1 MFVYF
6 RFCSPIT
13 GMNAFKACWNTKW
26 FIFCEFDIIFDF
38 KCFSPDVF
46 WGFFGAEFNLSHFQ
60 HVRWWSHDNRF
71 IASYVSEM
79 CISRIKFGQLYIVA
93 YLKIF
98 FISLSLI
105 ITGPMALTTMIGIQ
119 QEMLYRE
126 LWLGNYRLLWSLG
139 TFKMF
144 QKTSKSILPEKRY
157 PTYRLPSRKHIW
169 GWNSAFEMFAWKK
182 SSYTVFFKKSW

>member
-1 MFVYF
+1 MRKLQKWPKLWKFRKLRTNCESCESQFVIF
-6 RFCSPIT
+6 VRIAIRNFGIVAIFAIDFTTLVST
-13 GMNAFKACWNTKW
+13 VK
-26 FIFCEFDIIFDF
+26 FIFNNRVISWS
-38 KCFSPDVF
+38 KNAVPDV
-46 WGFFGAEFNLSHFQ
+46 S
-60 HVRWWSHDNRF
+60 S
-71 IASYVSEM
+71 M

-119 QEMLYRE
+119 QEMLYQE

-144 QKTSKSILPEKRY
+144 QKRSKV
-157 PTYRLPSRKHIW
+157 
-169 GWNSAFEMFAWKK
+169 F
-182 SSYTVFFKKSW
+182 YTRTVHFTK

>member
-6 RFCSPIT
+6 HFCSPIT
-13 GMNAFKACWNTKW
+13 GMNAFKMLKHKVVHFLRIRYNFSYK
-26 FIFCEFDIIFDF
+26 ISPEF
-38 KCFSPDVF
+38 
-46 WGFFGAEFNLSHFQ
+46 FFRGWVQLKPRRMIVMWPS
-60 HVRWWSHDNRF
+60 RDNRI

-144 QKTSKSILPEKRY
+144 QKTSKTILPEKRY
-157 PTYRLPSRKHIW
+157 PTYRLPSRKLIW
-169 GWNSAFEMFAWKK
+169 GWNPAFEMFAWKK
-182 SSYTVFFKKSW
+182 LHKPFLSNRFC

>member
-1 MFVYF
+1 MMPSLRV
-6 RFCSPIT
+6 
-13 GMNAFKACWNTKW
+13 
-26 FIFCEFDIIFDF
+26 
-38 KCFSPDVF
+38 
-46 WGFFGAEFNLSHFQ
+46 LL
-60 HVRWWSHDNRF
+60 
-71 IASYVSEM
+71 EM

-119 QEMLYRE
+119 QEMLYQE

-144 QKTSKSILPEKRY
+144 QKRSKVFCTKKRY
-157 PTYRLPSRKHIW
+157 LTFYQV
-169 GWNSAFEMFAWKK
+169 GNSFEVGTQIL
-182 SSYTVFFKKSW
+182 SGSIEICLYTVYHMQET

>member
-1 MFVYF
+1 MDF
-6 RFCSPIT
+6 RFSNFAIRSPT
-13 GMNAFKACWNTKW
+13 RPRLSFNNRVRSWSNYAV
-26 FIFCEFDIIFDF
+26 
-38 KCFSPDVF
+38 PD
-46 WGFFGAEFNLSHFQ
+46 
-60 HVRWWSHDNRF
+60 
-71 IASYVSEM
+71 VSEM

-119 QEMLYRE
+119 QEMLYQE

-144 QKTSKSILPEKRY
+144 QKRSKVFCTRKKRY
-157 PTYRLPSRKHIW
+157 LTFYQVGNSFEVGTQILSGSIETYIPYFKLNFHKWKTITNFYWVSYPTFLDVGHFDR
-169 GWNSAFEMFAWKK
+169 FFAIQTIKIY
-182 SSYTVFFKKSW
+182 SIRPILL

>member
-1 MFVYF
+1 MESLWNIRLERNRIDF
-6 RFCSPIT
+6 RFSNFAIRSPT
-13 GMNAFKACWNTKW
+13 RPRLSFNNRVRSWSNYAV
-26 FIFCEFDIIFDF
+26 
-38 KCFSPDVF
+38 PD
-46 WGFFGAEFNLSHFQ
+46 
-60 HVRWWSHDNRF
+60 
-71 IASYVSEM
+71 VSEM

-119 QEMLYRE
+119 QEMLYQE

-144 QKTSKSILPEKRY
+144 QKRSKVFCTRKKRY
-157 PTYRLPSRKHIW
+157 LTFYQVGNSFEVGTQIFRLKLIYCIIRRILT
-169 GWNSAFEMFAWKK
+169 AWIG
-182 SSYTVFFKKSW
+182 

>member
-1 MFVYF
+1 MMPSLRV
-6 RFCSPIT
+6 
-13 GMNAFKACWNTKW
+13 
-26 FIFCEFDIIFDF
+26 
-38 KCFSPDVF
+38 
-46 WGFFGAEFNLSHFQ
+46 LL
-60 HVRWWSHDNRF
+60 
-71 IASYVSEM
+71 EM

-119 QEMLYRE
+119 QEMLYQE

-144 QKTSKSILPEKRY
+144 QKRSKVFCTKKTVPYI
-157 PTYRLPSRKHIW
+157 LPSRKLIW
-169 GWNSAFEMFAWKK
+169 GWNSDFKWFDRNMLIYRI
-182 SSYTVFFKKSW
+182 SYARNVIIT